1 MDIKIRNELI
11 PLNLLVFVLIVAI
24 IFFPSNVL
32 RIILGLPFI
41 LFFPGYVLMSAL
53 FPGKKGM
60 DNIERVAL
68 SFGVSL
74 LVVVL
79 IALILN
85 YTSWGIKVETILY
98 ATAFFIFATSIV
110 SWLRRKK
117 LPEKDRYSIEFH
129 LAVPGWG
136 EGMVNRVLFV
146 IMVVVILGAVGTLG
160 YIAATPRIV
169 ERFTEFYI
177 LGAGGEAIDYP
188 NQLVVGKEG
197 KVIIGIINREHET
210 MSYRVEVR
218 VNEVKNNA
226 VESIVLEH
234 DEKWEQ
240 KMSFVPQKAGINQ
253 KVEFL
258 LYKNGDVEP
267 ALKPLHLWVDVI
279 E

>member
-1 MDIKIRNELI
+1 LDIKIRNELI
-11 PLNLLVFVLIVAI
+11 PLNLLVLVLMVAI

-32 RIILGLPFI
+32 RIILGLPFL
-41 LFFPGYVLMSAL
+41 LFFPGYVLMTVL
-53 FPGKKGM
+53 FPKKKGI

-68 SFGVSL
+68 SFGMSL

-79 IALILN
+79 IAFIFN
-85 YTSWGIKVETILY
+85 YTPWGIKVETILY
-98 ATAFFIFATSIV
+98 STAFFIFATSFV

-117 LPEKDRYSIEFH
+117 LPERDRYSIEFH
-129 LAVPGWG
+129 LTVPGWG

-160 YIAATPRIV
+160 YIAATPKVV

-177 LGAGGEAIDYP
+177 LGTRGKAVDYP
-188 NQLVVGKEG
+188 DQLVVGKEG

-210 MSYRVEVR
+210 VSYRVEVR

-240 KMSFVPQKAGINQ
+240 KVSFVPQKAGVSQ

-267 ALKPLHLWVDVI
+267 SLKPLQLWVDVI